1 MKRFNTTLL
10 LCAMLVSCA
19 FPLASCGQSEKP
31 SDTVAADTTDNVS
44 ESESETSGYR
54 ESDPVDYGGKT
65 VTIWYNQ
72 GDGFEPNQDVAASEL
87 NGETLNDAVFNR
99 NQRIQDKYNIVLETS
114 YPSDLSGSVK
124 KSVNAADGAVDI
136 VLDHPRNIF
145 PMGLEGFYMN
155 LNDIPNVNYE
165 EPWWDGTIKS
175 DTEVNGVN
183 FFAISSMNIHAY
195 GATPVTVFNKKLAA
209 DYVTDDLYEVME
221 KGKWTMDYLMN
232 IAKTVITDLDGDG
245 QYTLADRYGYLA
257 NNFSVDCLI
266 GGTGYKF
273 VSTGDDGR
281 LEANLVSEKLY
292 NIYDKIRRLTLID
305 NGAYL
310 SDRYLGK
317 HADEEIE
324 VAFENNQA
332 LFWVTNLKG
341 VQRRRNMPGDF
352 GVLPMPKLNESQ
364 DKYYAHLQLGVGD
377 SIAVPVTCQDAD
389 MIGRILED
397 FAYFSHS
404 TVIPAF
410 YEVTVVGK
418 SMRDEGS
425 AKTLDVLLN
434 NYYYDIGGLQ
444 GIVSEFRSPVTSNK
458 EEIVSWLESK
468 SKSFSKAIDKYNN
481 YFFEKK

>member
-1 MKRFNTTLL
+1 
-10 LCAMLVSCA
+10 
-19 FPLASCGQSEKP
+19 
-31 SDTVAADTTDNVS
+31 
-44 ESESETSGYR
+44 
-54 ESDPVDYGGKT
+54 
-65 VTIWYNQ
+65 
-72 GDGFEPNQDVAASEL
+72 
-87 NGETLNDAVFNR
+87 
-99 NQRIQDKYNIVLETS
+99 
-114 YPSDLSGSVK
+114 
-124 KSVNAADGAVDI
+124 
-136 VLDHPRNIF
+136 
-145 PMGLEGFYMN
+145 
-155 LNDIPNVNYE
+155 
-165 EPWWDGTIKS
+165 
-175 DTEVNGVN
+175 
-183 FFAISSMNIHAY
+183 MNIHAY

-221 KGKWTMDYLMN
+221 NGKWTMDYLMN

-352 GVLPMPKLNESQ
+352 GVLPMPKLDESQ

-389 MIGRILED
+389 MTGRILED
-397 FAYFSHS
+397 FAYFSHD

-444 GIVSEFRSPVTSNK
+444 GIVSEFRTPVTSNK

-481 YFFEKK
+481 YFFEEK

>member
-10 LCAMLVSCA
+10 LCAMFVSCA
-19 FPLASCGQSEKP
+19 VPLASCGQSEKP

-145 PMGLEGFYMN
+145 PMGLEGFYTN

-183 FFAISSMNIHAY
+183 FFAISSMNTHAY
-195 GATPVTVFNKKLAA
+195 GATPVTVFSKKLAA

-221 KGKWTMDYLMN
+221 NGKWTMDYLMN

-292 NIYDKIRRLTLID
+292 NIYDKIRRLTH
-305 NGAYL
+305 
-310 SDRYLGK
+310 R
-317 HADEEIE
+317 
-324 VAFENNQA
+324 
-332 LFWVTNLKG
+332 
-341 VQRRRNMPGDF
+341 QRRLPVRQIPRKARGRGNRDCVREQPGALLGDKPQRRPAKKKYARRLRSAPDAEARRESGQVLRAPPARCRRLDSRPGDLS
-352 GVLPMPKLNESQ
+352 GRGHDRTHTRRLRLLLAQHSNSCVLR
-364 DKYYAHLQLGVGD
+364 GD
-377 SIAVPVTCQDAD
+377 GRRQIDA
-389 MIGRILED
+389 RRRLRE
-397 FAYFSHS
+397 
-404 TVIPAF
+404 
-410 YEVTVVGK
+410 
-418 SMRDEGS
+418 
-425 AKTLDVLLN
+425 TLDVLLN

-481 YFFEKK
+481 YFFEEK

>member
-1 MKRFNTTLL
+1 
-10 LCAMLVSCA
+10 
-19 FPLASCGQSEKP
+19 
-31 SDTVAADTTDNVS
+31 
-44 ESESETSGYR
+44 
-54 ESDPVDYGGKT
+54 
-65 VTIWYNQ
+65 
-72 GDGFEPNQDVAASEL
+72 
-87 NGETLNDAVFNR
+87 
-99 NQRIQDKYNIVLETS
+99 
-114 YPSDLSGSVK
+114 
-124 KSVNAADGAVDI
+124 
-136 VLDHPRNIF
+136 
-145 PMGLEGFYMN
+145 MGLEGFYMN

-324 VAFENNQA
+324 IAFENNQA

-389 MIGRILED
+389 MTGRILED

-481 YFFEKK
+481 YFFEEK